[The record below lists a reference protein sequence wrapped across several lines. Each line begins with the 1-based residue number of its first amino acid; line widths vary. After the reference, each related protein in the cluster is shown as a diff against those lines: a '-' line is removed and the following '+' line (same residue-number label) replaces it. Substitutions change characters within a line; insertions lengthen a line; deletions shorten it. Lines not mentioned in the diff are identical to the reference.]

1 MRNKLSVLF
10 FLMGTLG
17 AIAQNYS
24 GTAIYQMKMS
34 SHDFRNEVLS
44 DPKMDAAM
52 KAFIEERMKKMFSK
66 TYVLDFNKNASI
78 YKEQQELS
86 TTEGITVMSTM
97 GLDIAL
103 FKDIKN
109 GTQLI
114 EKELMGKSF
123 TVKDSL
129 KKRNWKIENETKKIG
144 EYTCYKAVFKIP
156 VSPKETE
163 EFEMK
168 KLEQSKNSTQL
179 LKVSEPKEK
188 VVTVWFTPEIPVN
201 HGPENY
207 WGLPGLILEVTL
219 DKATILCTKIT
230 LNTKGEMN
238 INLKPKGELISQKQ
252 YDEIVEQKT
261 KELEANDY
269 MPGN

>member
-1 MRNKLSVLF
+1 MKNRLF
-10 FLMGTLG
+10 ALLFGI
-17 AIAQNYS
+17 ASSSFFAQNFS

-34 SHDFRNEVLS
+34 SEDFRNEVLS

-52 KAFIEERMKKMFSK
+52 KTFIEERMKKMFSK

-109 GTQLI
+109 RTLLI

-129 KKRNWKIENETKKIG
+129 KKRNWNIENETKKIG
-144 EYTCYKAVFKIP
+144 EYTCYKAVLKIP
-156 VSPKETE
+156 VSPKETQ

-179 LKVSEPKEK
+179 LKIIEPKEK
-188 VVTVWFTPEIPVN
+188 IVTVWFTPEIPVN
-201 HGPENY
+201 QGPETY

-238 INLKPKGELISQKQ
+238 INFKPKGELISQKQ

-261 KELEANDY
+261 KELEATDY

>member
-1 MRNKLSVLF
+1 MNKKIIVLL
-10 FLMGTLG
+10 FLITTSSSL
-17 AIAQNYS
+17 AQNFS
-24 GTAIYQMKMS
+24 GTAIYQMKLS
-34 SHDFRNEVLS
+34 SADFRNEVLS

-86 TTEGITVMSTM
+86 TTEEITVMSTM
-97 GLDIAL
+97 GLNIAL
-103 FKDIKN
+103 LKDIKN
-109 GTQLI
+109 GTLLI

-129 KKRNWKIENETKKIG
+129 KKRNWNIENETKKIG
-144 EYTCYKAVFKIP
+144 EYTCYKAVLKIP
-156 VSPKETE
+156 VSPKEME

-179 LKVSEPKEK
+179 FEVSEPKEK
-188 VVTVWFTPEIPVN
+188 IVTVWFTPEIPVN

-219 DKATILCTKIT
+219 DKTSILCSKIT
-230 LNTKGEMN
+230 LNTKAEMN
-238 INLKPKGELISQKQ
+238 INLKSKGELISQKQ
-252 YDEIVEQKT
+252 FDELVEQKT
-261 KELEANDY
+261 KELEATDY